1 MTITDVIEMARKA
14 GGYDGFTSPPTDW
27 GEDNFVISPEGLLKF
42 AILVRNAT
50 LEEAAEE
57 ADRWQTAL
65 HDPRYECDCATAIRA
80 MKEQFGD
87 DTCAT

>member
-27 GEDNFVISPEGLLKF
+27 NEGDFVISPEGLLKF
-42 AILVRNAT
+42 ATLVRNAT

-57 ADRWQTAL
+57 ADR
-65 HDPRYECDCATAIRA
+65 
-80 MKEQFGD
+80 
-87 DTCAT
+87 

>member
-1 MTITDVIEMARKA
+1 MTITDVIELARKA

-27 GEDNFVISPEGLLKF
+27 DEGAFVISPEGLLKF
-42 AILVRNAT
+42 AALVRNAT
-50 LEEAAEE
+50 LEEAADE

-80 MKEQFGD
+80 LKEN
-87 DTCAT
+87 TNET

>member
-27 GEDNFVISPEGLLKF
+27 VEGDFVVSPEALLKF
-42 AILVRNAT
+42 ATLIRNAT

-80 MKEQFGD
+80 LKQQ
-87 DTCAT
+87 A

>member
-1 MTITDVIEMARKA
+1 MYMTITDVIKLAREA
-14 GGYDGFTSPPTDW
+14 GGYDGF
-27 GEDNFVISPEGLLKF
+27 VISPEVLLKF
-42 AILVRNAT
+42 ASLVRNAT

-80 MKEQFGD
+80 LKEVL
-87 DTCAT
+87 

>member
-1 MTITDVIEMARKA
+1 MDEIIKLAQEAGFQIETDGEMYLR
-14 GGYDGFTSPPTDW
+14 GVHEIVRFYH
-27 GEDNFVISPEGLLKF
+27 
-42 AILVRNAT
+42 LVRNAT

-80 MKEQFGD
+80 LKENGND
-87 DTCAT
+87 

>member
-27 GEDNFVISPEGLLKF
+27 VEGDFVISPEALLKF
-42 AILVRNAT
+42 ATLIRNAT

-80 MKEQFGD
+80 LKEQS
-87 DTCAT
+87 